1 MKQMLHRHADFMHH
15 KAEAIPA
22 DNAHSL
28 VCTFRMLDPI
38 KIQPQ
43 AIMTMDGR
51 VLDPSI
57 LVCAYL
63 RESSE
68 VQVQYAPGP
77 VAFSGRS
84 ALQDLLCKRHPHNLS
99 L

>member
-1 MKQMLHRHADFMHH
+1 MHH
-15 KAEAIPA
+15 KANAISPG
-22 DNAHSL
+22 DVQSL

-51 VLDPSI
+51 ILDPSI

-84 ALQDLLCKRHPHNLS
+84 DLQDLTAGISYWRDV
-99 L
+99 

>member
-1 MKQMLHRHADFMHH
+1 MCIIMSADCMHYWA
-15 KAEAIPA
+15 KAISSGDEQ
-22 DNAHSL
+22 SL
-28 VCTFRMLDPI
+28 VCTSRMLDPI

-51 VLDPSI
+51 ILDPTI

-84 ALQDLLCKRHPHNLS
+84 ALPDL
-99 L
+99 